1 MYAYRY
7 DSVFA
12 GIYNKRAYNLK
23 AIHKMFKQQVSKPT
37 HFAETEM
44 K

>member
-1 MYAYRY
+1 MP

-12 GIYNKRAYNLK
+12 EIYNKRAININLK
-23 AIHKMFKQQVSKPT
+23 AIHKMFKQQVNKPT